1 MSYLEDNN
9 LIIKQQHGF
18 RSQHSTETAI
28 LQFVNNVYK
37 CLEEKQ
43 FVIGIFID
51 LSKAFD
57 TIDHNILLY
66 KVNHIGIRGVSYR
79 LFQSYLRNRKQNVY
93 CNKTYSP
100 IKPINKGVPQGSI
113 LGPILFLI
121 YINDIINAS
130 SKIDF
135 TIYADDTTLIM
146 KDIKIDTLHET
157 VATEL
162 KNVDIWIKS
171 NNLKL
176 NVNKTNYIFFQN
188 RSVKHVFPTILLND
202 EQLNQ
207 VSTTKFLGVI
217 VDANLNWKM
226 HITEVGLKI
235 SKIIGILYRIRHN
248 LTEESKMSIYY
259 TLFYPHLTY
268 CVSLWGST
276 WPSFLN
282 KLTILQNKFFR
293 CVFHKKKFDSTA
305 EIYQSR
311 NILKLSS
318 IHKYFTLLLIFKTI
332 GPNSVFK
339 LRDISCNTRA
349 NNVNL
354 SLPIFRTKLFQKS
367 VVSFGPELFNSLPQ
381 EIKVLLKRSNKI
393 KFKKEIKQYL
403 LHVQTQ

>member
-1 MSYLEDNN
+1 
-9 LIIKQQHGF
+9 
-18 RSQHSTETAI
+18 
-28 LQFVNNVYK
+28 
-37 CLEEKQ
+37 
-43 FVIGIFID
+43 
-51 LSKAFD
+51 
-57 TIDHNILLY
+57 
-66 KVNHIGIRGVSYR
+66 
-79 LFQSYLRNRKQNVY
+79 
-93 CNKTYSP
+93 
-100 IKPINKGVPQGSI
+100 
-113 LGPILFLI
+113 
-121 YINDIINAS
+121 
-130 SKIDF
+130 
-135 TIYADDTTLIM
+135 
-146 KDIKIDTLHET
+146 
-157 VATEL
+157 
-162 KNVDIWIKS
+162 
-171 NNLKL
+171 
-176 NVNKTNYIFFQN
+176 
-188 RSVKHVFPTILLND
+188 
-202 EQLNQ
+202 
-207 VSTTKFLGVI
+207 
-217 VDANLNWKM
+217 
-226 HITEVGLKI
+226 
-235 SKIIGILYRIRHN
+235 
-248 LTEESKMSIYY
+248 MSIYY

-305 EIYQSR
+305 EIYQSK

-354 SLPIFRTKLFQKS
+354 SLPVFRTKLFQNS